1 VKEGIWKKEVGKNAS
16 AKDLGPCH
24 RIKRRIYAKKEK
36 GILIIE
42 GRKRRKRRSASIC
55 RGSVKERIHT
65 TFQVIPN
72 ITSTLCGKKGWHTKN
87 GAGLLIHKPVDNK
100 KWIFFTSHRR
110 YIGWSREEKGVYE
123 AGPEVGIQ

>member
-1 VKEGIWKKEVGKNAS
+1 MEVGEGIWKKKVKKNTS
-16 AKDLGPCH
+16 VKDLGPCH

-72 ITSTLCGKKGWHTKN
+72 ITVHFVAKK
-87 GAGLLIHKPVDNK
+87 D
-100 KWIFFTSHRR
+100 
-110 YIGWSREEKGVYE
+110 
-123 AGPEVGIQ
+123 GIQRMVQDY